1 MKKLAIGLSLAA
13 IAFGAQANVLTF
25 EGVQFTQFPANANGY
40 SLSNTNVTFGPL
52 WTDYPGYGNLKWSN
66 NSGSNDFR
74 ILEAANYNTRNNV
87 TGLAQGNGFVNGL
100 VSGSWV
106 LFNGGGSDVS
116 FEKLNPSAQNFNFD
130 SAYMSAA
137 WYNGLTV
144 DIKGYRNGVVVNSTT
159 TGPLSFSTALQTFN
173 WTNLDKVLFQSN
185 QSSGV
190 AIDNQSTYNRAFVM
204 DNLSIAAVPE
214 PETYAMLLVGL
225 GLIGG
230 IARHRKS
237 KQA

>member
-1 MKKLAIGLSLAA
+1 MKKLVIGLSLAA

-40 SLSNTNVTFGPL
+40 SLSNTNSFG
-52 WTDYPGYGNLKWSN
+52 TDFPGYGNLKWSN
-66 NSGSNDFR
+66 NSGNNDFR
-74 ILEAANYNTRNNV
+74 VIEAANYNTRNNV

-106 LFNGGGSDVS
+106 LFNGGGSDVW
-116 FEKLNPSAQNFNFD
+116 FEKLNAAAQNFNFD

-159 TGPLSFSTALQTFN
+159 TGPLSFNDSLQSFN
-173 WTNLDKVLFQSN
+173 WTNLDKVSFQSN

-190 AIDNQSTYNRAFVM
+190 VIDNQSTYNHAFVM
-204 DNLSIAAVPE
+204 DNLSISAVPE
-214 PETYAMLLVGL
+214 PESYAMLLVGL

-230 IARHRKS
+230 IARRRKS
-237 KQA
+237 ELA